1 MKTTV
6 KLNHLR
12 QSATKVRFVLKE
24 VNGMKVNDALNK
36 LVNIN
41 KKASFFIVKAIN
53 SGVSNLST
61 QAENFDKDRLFITN
75 SYVNEGPTL
84 KRFKPAAMGRAM
96 PIRKR
101 TSHLVITLSDNN
113 KE

>member
-1 MKTTV
+1 M
-6 KLNHLR
+6 
-12 QSATKVRFVLKE
+12 
-24 VNGMKVNDALNK
+24 
-36 LVNIN
+36 
-41 KKASFFIVKAIN
+41 
-53 SGVSNLST
+53 SNLST
-61 QAENFDKDRLFITN
+61 QTDNFDKDRLFITN